1 MHISLTPPQKFTITS
16 LLLVAVMVV
25 ATSVTQF
32 SFYRNEI
39 MQRESAVIYDLVNA
53 LVFEQAQ
60 EGMLSIADLNDYT
73 GSTAGSH
80 LRHSFSALEKLS
92 GVARIKVFNKDQT
105 IVWSDEPRLIGSS
118 FTRNWKDLMRASQG
132 EVRPVFIP
140 MATNLD
146 PNEGLPQTQLIEFYV
161 PFALDGGRAN
171 RDNVDGVLALYRSPQ
186 EINAVIRD
194 GLVLLWV
201 VTGLGGAILFLALY
215 TLFRSVYFGQR
226 AAESRFAKLSAE
238 HGRLMQ
244 LEKLSTMGQ
253 LLSEIAHQLNNPL
266 VGVVNLAELAERE
279 ADDPSRVRQLLG
291 EVRKAGQN
299 CRDFVQRLLAMSRVG
314 PSRPQSIFICQ
325 VARETVAFFR
335 HSLGGHPP
343 VELEAPSEDV
353 ALHADPLL
361 IRNALF
367 NLIHNAAQADPDGKV
382 VVRVSLRERDGVP
395 GCDILISDSGPGI
408 SPDVKDKMFTPFVTT
423 RQGGTGLGLSIAQHI
438 AVEHSGSI
446 DAENAPE
453 GGARFTLWLPIGG
466 GNT

>member
-1 MHISLTPPQKFTITS
+1 MHILLTPPQTFTITS

-118 FTRNWKDLMRASQG
+118 FTRNWKDLMRALPG

-146 PNEGLPQTQLIEFYV
+146 PNEGLPQIQLIEFYV

-171 RDNVDGVLALYRSPQ
+171 RDNVDGVLALYRSPK

-279 ADDPSRVRQLLG
+279 ADDPRRVRELLA
-291 EVRKAGQN
+291 EVRKAGDH
-299 CRDFVQRLLAMSRVG
+299 CRGFVQRMLLINKLTSSER
-314 PSRPQSIFICQ
+314 RPTDVNQLARDTVVFFQQSLC
-325 VARETVAFFR
+325 
-335 HSLGGHPP
+335 GHPS
-343 VELEAPSEDV
+343 VTIATRSGEHTSE
-353 ALHADPLL
+353 
-361 IRNALF
+361 I
-367 NLIHNAAQADPDGKV
+367 Q
-382 VVRVSLRERDGVP
+382 
-395 GCDILISDSGPGI
+395 
-408 SPDVKDKMFTPFVTT
+408 
-423 RQGGTGLGLSIAQHI
+423 
-438 AVEHSGSI
+438 
-446 DAENAPE
+446 
-453 GGARFTLWLPIGG
+453 
-466 GNT
+466 